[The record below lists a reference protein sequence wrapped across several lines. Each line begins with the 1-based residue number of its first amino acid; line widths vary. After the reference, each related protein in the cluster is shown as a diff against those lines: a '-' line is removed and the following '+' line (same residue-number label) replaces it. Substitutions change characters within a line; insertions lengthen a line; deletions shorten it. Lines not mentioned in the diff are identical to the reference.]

1 MMDFFITHAP
11 SVGLVGFFVAFVLI
25 AIATYRPAN
34 KKRIES
40 YGNIPFK
47 EQE

>member
-1 MMDFFITHAP
+1 MIDFLLTHAP
-11 SVGLVGFFVAFVLI
+11 AIGLVGFFVAFVLI
-25 AIATYRPAN
+25 GVITYRPAN